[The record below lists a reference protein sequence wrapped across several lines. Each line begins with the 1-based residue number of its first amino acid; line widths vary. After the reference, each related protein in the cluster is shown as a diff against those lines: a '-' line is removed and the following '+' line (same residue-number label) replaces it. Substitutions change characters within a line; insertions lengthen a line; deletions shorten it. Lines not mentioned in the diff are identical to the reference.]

1 VSGAATIE
9 LAWNRSPGAES
20 CIESRELVDKV
31 EAVVGRGAF
40 VPAGRGSTVVVGT
53 VGPAPAGGGWLAVV
67 EARIGGV
74 TATRRELGVD
84 APDCRQLDE
93 AIVLVV
99 ALMADSAEAQP
110 SVLRIPATPEPPS
123 VGMGLDVAIAL
134 GMLPGAAVGLG
145 LASEITIPPM
155 WPVALW
161 THAWLP
167 SLALQGDSGG
177 RLGAWTLG
185 AGICPVATTHRRWT
199 FAGCL
204 GASGGAIDSNGV
216 DLDVPESKTLGFAEG
231 EIRVGFRARIAGPF
245 FAGIDLGAGIPFTR
259 YAFHYTQADGTV
271 RDVFHTAA
279 VIPQAGARLE
289 VRVP

>member
-9 LAWNRSPGAES
+9 LAWNRAPGAES

-53 VGPAPAGGGWLAVV
+53 VGPAPAGGGWFAVV
-67 EARIGGV
+67 EARIAGV

-84 APDCRQLDE
+84 ASDCRQLDE
-93 AIVLVV
+93 AVVLVV
-99 ALMADSAEAQP
+99 ALMADSAEGQP
-110 SVLRIPATPEPPS
+110 PVLRIPATPEPPS

-155 WPVALW
+155 WPIALW

-167 SLALQGDSGG
+167 SLALQGDAGG

-185 AGICPVATTHRRWT
+185 AGICPVAVTRRRWT

-231 EIRVGFRARIAGPF
+231 EIRAGFRARIAGPF
-245 FAGIDLGAGIPFTR
+245 FAGVDLGAGVPFTR

-271 RDVFHTAA
+271 HDVFHTAA